1 MSKFKLNYNLIESR
15 TDKSMHDIVELSTDQ
30 VIKSFPGSQFLDA
43 RKFMRHLNLGGG
55 FDGFTPSFLLKKI
68 KIPVEKF
75 ASNTK

>member
-1 MSKFKLNYNLIESR
+1 MRKHKMNYNLVEGK
-15 TDKSMHDIVELSTDQ
+15 DKSMYDVLEESTNQ
-30 VIKSFPGSQFLDA
+30 VIKSFPGDQFLDA

-75 ASNTK
+75 LSTTK